1 MECVECYS
9 ERSRVTPLLEPRH
22 CLETHKQYICGTCG
36 RCICI
41 DKDEKRNVQRWNFP
55 YKSLEIAKL
64 YLRTA
69 DYSMQK
75 PCGIY
80 EISNNKGR
88 KSYKIFS
95 DITALKTYLDKNKD
109 KSCVLM
115 QPIYTREN
123 YQAFPNTL
131 VRFLGMEEV
140 DQYLLEQENE
150 NNVDR

>member
-1 MECVECYS
+1 M
-9 ERSRVTPLLEPRH
+9 
-22 CLETHKQYICGTCG
+22 
-36 RCICI
+36 
-41 DKDEKRNVQRWNFP
+41 QRWNFP

-88 KSYKIFS
+88 ISYKIFS
-95 DITALKTYLDKNKD
+95 DITALQTYLDKNKD
-109 KSCVLM
+109 KSCALM
-115 QPIYTREN
+115 KPVYMREN
-123 YQAFPNTL
+123 YNAFPNTQ
-131 VRFLGMEEV
+131 VKFLGKDEV

-150 NNVDR
+150 A